1 MTLDQK
7 IVFAILLG
15 SLILFVVGLWRYDIV
30 ALLALLAVTLAGI
43 LPPEN
48 AFSGFGHP
56 AVITV
61 AAVLVVSRGLMNS
74 GVVDAITRLLSKV
87 GANRTVQVASLTAV
101 VMILSAFMNNVGA
114 LALMLPVA
122 VRMARQNNRS
132 PSFLLMPIAFGSLLG
147 GMTTLIG
154 TPPNIIISNF
164 RNQTADA
171 PFRMF
176 DFSPVGVGVA
186 VAGLA
191 FVALIGWRLIPQRQ
205 GQSSPEDLFQ
215 IKDYIAEVAVPE
227 GSKFIDKA
235 LYELE
240 TIKDVEVTILG
251 LTRGSQRVFAP
262 QKFEILRSG
271 DVLIVQADS
280 DSLKSLVDIAGL
292 QLGQSKPE
300 AKDILGSDEVGV
312 MEVIVT
318 PDSPLEGNTAWSFQL
333 RWRYGINLLGVARGG
348 ARLRARLRDIQL
360 KAGDIL
366 LLQGPID
373 SLVQAL
379 PSLGCLPLA
388 ERGLRLGQPRRV
400 FLAVGIFAM
409 ALAAVTAS
417 ILPVQI
423 AFCAAAVAMVVVG
436 LISLRDAY
444 SSIEWP
450 IIVLLG
456 AMIPVG
462 SALESTGAAKL
473 VAEALVAVSAS
484 MSPVVVLIVLLIVT
498 MFLSDLINNAAAAII
513 MAPIG
518 IGIALAVGASADPF
532 LMSVAVGASCAFL
545 TPVGHQSNAMVL
557 APGGYRF
564 GDYWRMGLV
573 LELLIVAV
581 SIPLILRFWPLYQ

>member
-280 DSLKSLVDIAGL
+280 DSLKSLLDIAGL